1 MSFFWLFL
9 LPNLLP
15 FPLQVRA
22 QFYHLAMLNG
32 KVIDPKTK
40 FNTDRIL
47 YDEYCFSW
55 NIKQRYCL

>member
-1 MSFFWLFL
+1 MNLFWLFL
-9 LPNLLP
+9 PPNLLR

-22 QFYHLAMLNG
+22 QFYHVAMLIS

-47 YDEYCFSW
+47 YDQYCFSW
-55 NIKQRYCL
+55 NIKQRYWL